1 VTTIEPGTE
10 PPITQR
16 DGAAAAAD
24 AVAILG
30 FVLLGRRSHDE
41 GSALV
46 GTLSTAWP
54 FLAGGA
60 AGWAVVLLARRRGV
74 DLPGRGTAAGAAVL
88 GGTVLGGMLLRRV
101 AGGGTPVSFV
111 LVATTVLT
119 TFLLGWRAIVRRRAA
134 RRP

>member
-1 VTTIEPGTE
+1 MTGTDTRPESARAAREGVTVIG
-10 PPITQR
+10 
-16 DGAAAAAD
+16 D
-24 AVAILG
+24 AVAVVA

-54 FLAGGA
+54 FLAGGTL
-60 AGWAVVLLARRRGV
+60 GWGGVLLARRRGV
-74 DLPGRGTAAGAAVL
+74 ELPGRSTAAGATVL

-111 LVATTVLT
+111 IVATTFLA
-119 TFLLGWRAIVRRRAA
+119 TFLLGWRWVARRLTA